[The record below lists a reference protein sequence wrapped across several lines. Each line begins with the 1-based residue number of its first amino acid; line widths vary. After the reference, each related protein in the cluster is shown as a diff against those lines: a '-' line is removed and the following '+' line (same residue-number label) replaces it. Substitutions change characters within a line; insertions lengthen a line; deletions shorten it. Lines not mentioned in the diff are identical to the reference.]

1 MVHLFALSARSTSKH
16 YGHSPPCDKTACGDG
31 AAAPDLSK
39 HGSPPSPNGNDV
51 PMSGSDEHSGRVVNY
66 ARGQGGR
73 FGRAQANA
81 ARMAAEALRIAQ
93 AAAAAADALQGLRLD
108 GALQE
113 ARPGDDGY

>member
-1 MVHLFALSARSTSKH
+1 M
-16 YGHSPPCDKTACGDG
+16 
-31 AAAPDLSK
+31 SK
-39 HGSPPSPNGNDV
+39 HGYRPSPNGNDV